1 MSETTPESHG
11 AAAGAA
17 EVAFGVPL
25 ADFTFRI
32 AGRTWTIRAA
42 RDQDALMVAADRFV
56 AFPFGLLIWESAQA
70 LAEALAEDK
79 GGVAGR
85 SVLELGA
92 GVGFPGIMARD
103 LGAASVR
110 QTDHISEA
118 LDLCRVNAAVNR
130 VEGIELALA
139 NWDAWTDA
147 RRYDLIIGSDVI
159 YERQAHAPLIAI
171 LDRNLAPGG
180 RALIADPRRQDTPL
194 FLADLATAGW
204 KSARQSRKIKAMMQG
219 GTDVVDIDIIELWR

>member
-1 MSETTPESHG
+1 MSGTAQESHG
-11 AAAGAA
+11 GPDGAA

-25 ADFTFRI
+25 ADFTFKI

-42 RDQDALMVAADRFV
+42 RDQDALMVAADCFV

-79 GGVAGR
+79 AAVADR

-92 GVGFPGIMARD
+92 GVGFPGIVARSV
-103 LGAASVR
+103 GAASVR

-118 LDLCRVNAAVNR
+118 LDLCRINAAAND

-139 NWDAWTDA
+139 NWDAWNDP

-171 LDRNLAPGG
+171 LERNLAAGG
-180 RALIADPRRQDTPL
+180 RAIIADPRRQDTPL
-194 FLADLATAGW
+194 FLADLAGAGW
-204 KSARQSRKIKAMMQG
+204 KSARRSRKIAAMMQG